1 MLMLKFIVT
10 LICATILASCNAAQE
25 KPDRFL
31 HPDGT
36 VIDLTEAAYKP
47 VRVEGQVATA
57 AERAACEKVGGEI
70 MRDGMAGFERCTQ
83 TYSDAGKACSDAS
96 DCIGSCRG
104 TGKMSD
110 FGSTVVGECQTT
122 DSPFGCFQ
130 EVENGK
136 VTAALC
142 VD

>member
-1 MLMLKFIVT
+1 MFRLFGT
-10 LICATILASCNAAQE
+10 LVCAVILASCNSAQE
-25 KPDRFL
+25 KPDRYL

-36 VIDLTEAAYKP
+36 VTDLTENAYKP

-57 AERAACEKVGGEI
+57 AERAACDKVGGKI

-83 TYSDAGKACSDAS
+83 TYSDAGKACTDGS

-104 TGKMSD
+104 TGDMSD
-110 FGSTVVGECQTT
+110 FGAKAVGECQRT

-130 EVENGK
+130 EIEDGK